1 MILRL
6 QLNLEIDTTSK
17 EMRIVGQNM
26 VDGEEALCLAPGCG
40 KPVRTNS
47 YYCSQLCH
55 RAARPTRAQLA
66 QLQAAALA
74 QKLA

>member
-6 QLNLEIDTTSK
+6 QLNLEIDTSSK
-17 EMRIVGQNM
+17 EMRILDQQM
-26 VDGEEALCLAPGCG
+26 VDGEQALCLAAGCG
-40 KPVRTNS
+40 KPVRYNS

-66 QLQAAALA
+66 QLQAAAVA
-74 QKLA
+74 GKLA